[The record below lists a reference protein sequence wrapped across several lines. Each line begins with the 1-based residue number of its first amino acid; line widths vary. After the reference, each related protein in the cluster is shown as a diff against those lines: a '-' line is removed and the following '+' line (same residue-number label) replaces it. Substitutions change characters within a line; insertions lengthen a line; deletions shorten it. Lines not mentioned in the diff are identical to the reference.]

1 MSRIDL
7 QQALLA
13 IIALLSGIFVY
24 LFVRPPAS
32 VYFVAGFLQ
41 PLNITFAPGFWFAEQ
56 LPSFLH
62 TYAFILLTYVVVGIK
77 SQKALYASITL
88 WLFLELLFELGQMPS
103 VAVILVSLTP
113 EWFSS
118 FYVLELI
125 DGFFIN
131 GTYDALDVLAILLAA
146 LAAWWTVRAG
156 RPRED
161 YQDEH

>member
-77 SQKALYASITL
+77 SQS
-88 WLFLELLFELGQMPS
+88 
-103 VAVILVSLTP
+103 VILAYRAF
-113 EWFSS
+113 W
-118 FYVLELI
+118 
-125 DGFFIN
+125 
-131 GTYDALDVLAILLAA
+131 LL
-146 LAAWWTVRAG
+146 LPTTT
-156 RPRED
+156 
-161 YQDEH
+161 